1 MKLRNKALFRTACYI
16 NGNWVEASEERAITV
31 KNPADDHLL
40 GIVPDLTRAE
50 VAQAVESAN
59 KAWPRWRR
67 LTPLARAAFLRRLQ
81 GLIEEN
87 LEDLAIILTSEQ
99 GKPLEQARAE
109 ISSGSLFFEWY
120 AEEGRRAYGE
130 VIPTPRRGIQP
141 LTIKEP
147 VGVAAAITP
156 WNFPF
161 SMITRKAAPALAAG
175 CTIIIKPASQT
186 PFSALALAALAE
198 EAEIPPGVLNIVT
211 GKASEV
217 GAELTSNPIVRK
229 VTFTGSTEIGK
240 KLMAQCSAT
249 VKKVS
254 LELGGNSP
262 FVVFDDADLD
272 AAVSSGL
279 ACKFRNSGQ
288 TCICTNRFL
297 VQDGIYDAFVSRLCA
312 EVKGLQVGNGLAPGV
327 NVGPLVDQAGLKK
340 VEHLVDESLRLGAHA
355 AAGGKRH
362 SLGGNFYQPT
372 VLTEVKQGMPISRT
386 EIFGPVAPVIRFST
400 EQEALAI
407 ANDTEYGLAS
417 YLWTR
422 DMARSWRIA
431 QGLEYGMVG
440 INEVGLACSEVPF
453 GGVKE
458 SGLGREGGRDGL
470 NEFLET
476 KYILFGGL
484 A

>member
-16 NGNWVEASEERAITV
+16 NGKWVAASGERVITV
-31 KNPADDHLL
+31 RNPANGDLL
-40 GIVPDLTRAE
+40 GVVPDLSRAE
-50 VAQAVESAN
+50 VSKAVEGAD
-59 KAWPRWRR
+59 KAWQVWRKLR
-67 LTPLARAAFLRRLQ
+67 PLERSAFLRRLQ

-87 LEDLAIILTSEQ
+87 AEDLALIMTSEQ
-99 GKPLEQARAE
+99 GKPLSQARGE
-109 ISSGSLFFEWY
+109 ISSGALFFAWY
-120 AEEGRRAYGE
+120 AEEGRRTYGE
-130 VIPTPRRGIQP
+130 VIPSPRRGLQP
-141 LTIKEP
+141 LTVKEP

-198 EAEIPPGVLNIVT
+198 QAEIPPGVLNIVT
-211 GKASEV
+211 GAASEV
-217 GAELTSNPIVRK
+217 GAELTGNPTVRK
-229 VTFTGSTEIGK
+229 LTFTGSTEVGK
-240 KLMAQCSAT
+240 KLMAQCAAT

-262 FVVFDDADLD
+262 FIIFNDADLD
-272 AAVSSGL
+272 AAVSGGL
-279 ACKFRNSGQ
+279 DSKFRNSGQ

-297 VQDGIYDAFVSRLCA
+297 VQDGVYDAFVSRLSA
-312 EVKGLQVGNGLAPGV
+312 EVEALRVGNGLEPGV

-340 VEHLVDESLRLGAHA
+340 VEQLVDGSLSLGAQA
-355 AAGGKRH
+355 AVGGKRH

-372 VLTEVKQGMPISRT
+372 VLTEVNQGMPICRT
-386 EIFGPVAPVIRFST
+386 EIFGPVAPVIRFGT

-407 ANDTEYGLAS
+407 ANDTDYGLAS
-417 YLWTR
+417 YVWTR
-422 DMARSWRIA
+422 DLGRSWRVA

-440 INEVGLACSEVPF
+440 VNEVVLSSSEVPF

-458 SGLGREGGRDGL
+458 SGLGREGGREGL

-476 KYILFGGL
+476 KYILLGAL